1 MALDTVA
8 KPMLP
13 PCQYTGLGLIRLDLP
28 DIVDGT
34 SASSGRLSAQVYG
47 RIKSRILAHLF
58 EPGAILQELTLASE
72 LGVSRTPIREALKL
86 LTDEGLVIRRGRFY
100 QTRQLSTVDVR
111 QIYEVRE
118 ALETASV
125 CLCAARAGDSALAD
139 LTTMIA
145 GQREALQT
153 ADGARF
159 TRLDSAFHLQIAM
172 LADNS
177 VLLRQLA
184 GLHDKVR
191 LVRLKPSDF
200 VLRAVDE
207 HRRIAEALQRRD
219 AAVAVEEMRSHIR
232 SVVRLYADSLS
243 A

>member
-1 MALDTVA
+1 M
-8 KPMLP
+8 
-13 PCQYTGLGLIRLDLP
+13 
-28 DIVDGT
+28 GT
-34 SASSGRLSAQVYG
+34 S
-47 RIKSRILAHLF
+47 SRGFAHSF
-58 EPGAILQELTLASE
+58 EPGAVLQELILASE
-72 LGVSRTPIREALKL
+72 FGVSRTPVREALKL

-100 QTRQLSTVDVR
+100 QTRQLSAVDVR

-125 CLCAARAGDSALAD
+125 CLCAARAGDAALTD
-139 LTTMIA
+139 LATMVA
-145 GQREALQT
+145 GQREALQS

-159 TRLDSAFHLQIAM
+159 SRLDSAFHLHIAM
-172 LADNS
+172 LADNTI
-177 VLLRQLA
+177 LLRQLA

-207 HRRIAEALQRRD
+207 HHRIAEALLRRD

-232 SVVRLYADSLS
+232 SVVRLYADGLS